1 MPKPTVIILAGG
13 SNSRFFPLNTSAHK
27 ATIELLGKPIIVRT
41 LENLE
46 QNGFEDIVIVQSE
59 RDASNNSLKKTL
71 SAHQLNLDIKLVVQK
86 EPKGMGDAILTA
98 KQKIESQF
106 AVIFPDFINAGDLL
120 SAMIAQNIPSV
131 VCATKTKTPW
141 LYGILEIYNNLA
153 TGIIEK
159 PPKGTE
165 KSNQRISGC
174 YLLDKKILSILE
186 NLPESEYNFEEALR
200 ALMKQEEV
208 GVKRLETSL
217 ITLKLPW
224 HLFNY
229 QEILFKNLQSYQAKN
244 AVIAPTA
251 IIDESNGPVFIGEK
265 AKVGD
270 FVKISGP
277 CYVGKNCLVGDYSFI
292 RGSSLEKGSVVGAK
306 TEIAR
311 SIIMNNSSIHFGY
324 LADSIIGPNNK
335 IGADL
340 VTANKRLDRQPI
352 QTLIKGIKTNTNR
365 KALGIITGEGVKVGI
380 SVKTM
385 PGVLIGAGAEI
396 GPGESVKK
404 NVEHNKE

>member
-1 MPKPTVIILAGG
+1 MSKPIVIILAGG

-27 ATIELLGKPIIVRT
+27 ATIELLGKPIIIRT

-46 QNGFEDIVIVQSE
+46 RNGFQDIIIVQSE
-59 RDASNNSLKKTL
+59 RDAKSDSLKKTL
-71 SAHQLNLDIKLVVQK
+71 SANQLNLDIKLVVQK

-98 KQKIESQF
+98 QQKIEGQF
-106 AVIFPDFINAGDLL
+106 AIIFPDFINAGDLL
-120 SAMIAQNIPSV
+120 STMIALDAPNVI
-131 VCATKTKTPW
+131 CTTKTETPW

-153 TGIIEK
+153 TGIVEK
-159 PPKGTE
+159 PPQATE

-186 NLPESEYNFEEALR
+186 NLPESEYNFEEALNI
-200 ALMKQEEV
+200 LIKQEQV

-229 QEILFKNLQSYQAKN
+229 QEILFENLQSHQAEN
-244 AVIAPTA
+244 ATIAPTA
-251 IIDESNGPVFIGEK
+251 IIDESNGPVFIDEK

-292 RGSSLEKGSVVGAK
+292 RRSSLEEGSVVGAK
-306 TEIAR
+306 TEITR

-340 VTANKRLDRQPI
+340 ITANKRLDRQLI
-352 QTLIKGIKTNTNR
+352 HTLVKGMKTNTNR

-396 GPGESVKK
+396 RPGESVRK
-404 NVEHNKE
+404 NVEHNT